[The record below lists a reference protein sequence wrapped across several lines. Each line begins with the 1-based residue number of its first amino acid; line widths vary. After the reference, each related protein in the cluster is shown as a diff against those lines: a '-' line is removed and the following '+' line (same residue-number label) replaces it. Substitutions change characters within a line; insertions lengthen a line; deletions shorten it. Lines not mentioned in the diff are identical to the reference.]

1 MEWITNLFEQYSG
14 QLLVASVALNLL
26 TIIFLIINMGI
37 NSSLKEK
44 YRKLVRGTDGK
55 QIEGILFEHMDKIE
69 EVHKRL
75 NQMESQLDV
84 FNNRLS
90 FCVQRVGIV
99 RYNAFNDTGS
109 DLSYSIAFLDENN
122 DGIILTGIYGRI
134 ETVSYAKP
142 VKNGVSNYSLSV
154 EELQALERAKANAL
168 DRADLKSNRSTR
180 QVG

>member
-1 MEWITNLFEQYSG
+1 MDLFEQYSG
-14 QLLVASVALNLL
+14 PLLIGSLGLNIL

-37 NSSLKEK
+37 SSSLKEK

-55 QIEGILFEHMDKIE
+55 QIETILFDHIEKIE
-69 EVHKRL
+69 DVHQRL
-75 NQMESQLDV
+75 NQFESQLDV

-90 FCVQRVGIV
+90 FCVQKVGII
-99 RYNAFNDTGS
+99 RYNAFDDTGS
-109 DLSYSIAFLDENN
+109 DLSYSIALLDDNN
-122 DGIILTGIYGRI
+122 DGIIVTGIYGRV

-154 EELQALERAKANAL
+154 EELQALDRAKENAL
-168 DRADLKSNRSTR
+168 DRIDLKSSRNAR

>member
-1 MEWITNLFEQYSG
+1 MAFITNILEEYRDILFI
-14 QLLVASVALNLL
+14 ASLGLNIL

-37 NSSLKEK
+37 NSNLKEK

-55 QIEGILFEHMDKIE
+55 QIESILFEHLDKIE
-69 EVHKRL
+69 DVHQRL
-75 NQMESQLDV
+75 NQFEGKLEI

-90 FCVQRVGIV
+90 FCVQRVGII
-99 RYNAFNDTGS
+99 RYNAFDDTGS
-109 DLSYSIAFLDENN
+109 DLSYSIALLDENN
-122 DGIILTGIYGRI
+122 DGIIITGIYGRI

-154 EELQALERAKANAL
+154 EELQALERAKVNAL
-168 DRADLKSNRSTR
+168 DRVDLKGNRSSR

>member
-1 MEWITNLFEQYSG
+1 MEWVLDFFEQYSG
-14 QLLVASVALNLL
+14 PLLIGSLALNLL
-26 TIIFLIINMGI
+26 TIIFLIINMGMI
-37 NSSLKEK
+37 SNLKER

-55 QIEGILFEHMDKIE
+55 QIEGILFEHMDKVD
-69 EVHKRL
+69 EVYQRL
-75 NQMESQLDV
+75 NQMESQIDV

-90 FCVQRVGIV
+90 FCVQRMGII
-99 RYNAFNDTGS
+99 RYNAFDDTGS
-109 DLSYSIAFLDENN
+109 DLSYSIALLDENN

-168 DRADLKSNRSTR
+168 DRVDLKSNRSTR

>member
-1 MEWITNLFEQYSG
+1 MEWVLDFFEQNSG
-14 QLLVASVALNLL
+14 PLLIGSLALNLL
-26 TIIFLIINMGI
+26 TIIFLIINMGMV
-37 NSSLKEK
+37 SSLKER

-55 QIEGILFEHMDKIE
+55 QIEGILFEHMDKVD
-69 EVHKRL
+69 EVHQRL
-75 NQMESQLDV
+75 NQMESQIDV

-90 FCVQRVGIV
+90 FCVQRMGII
-99 RYNAFNDTGS
+99 RYNAFDDTGS
-109 DLSYSIAFLDENN
+109 DLSYSIALLDENN

-168 DRADLKSNRSTR
+168 DRVDLKSNRSTR

>member
-1 MEWITNLFEQYSG
+1 MEWVLDFFEQYSG
-14 QLLVASVALNLL
+14 PLLIGSLTLNLL
-26 TIIFLIINMGI
+26 TIIFLIINMGMI
-37 NSSLKEK
+37 SNLKER
-44 YRKLVRGTDGK
+44 YRKLIRGTDGK
-55 QIEGILFEHMDKIE
+55 QIEGILFEHMDKVD
-69 EVHKRL
+69 EVHQRL
-75 NQMESQLDV
+75 NQMESQIDV

-90 FCVQRVGIV
+90 FCVQRMGII
-99 RYNAFNDTGS
+99 RYNAFDDTGS
-109 DLSYSIAFLDENN
+109 DLSYSIALLDENN

-168 DRADLKSNRSTR
+168 DRVDLKSNRSTR

>member
-14 QLLVASVALNLL
+14 QLIVASVALNLL
-26 TIIFLIINMGI
+26 TIIFLIINTGI
-37 NSSLKEK
+37 NSNLKEK

-168 DRADLKSNRSTR
+168 DRADLKSNRSNR

>member
-1 MEWITNLFEQYSG
+1 MEWIMNLLEQYSG
-14 QLLVASVALNLL
+14 PLLIGSIALNLL

-37 NSSLKEK
+37 SANLKEK

-55 QIEGILFEHMDKIE
+55 QIESILLEHMDKVE
-69 EVHKRL
+69 EVHQRL
-75 NQMESQLDV
+75 DHMESQLDV
-84 FNNRLS
+84 FNNKLS
-90 FCVQRVGIV
+90 FCVQRMGII

-109 DLSYSIAFLDENN
+109 DLSYSIALLDENN
-122 DGIILTGIYGRI
+122 DGIILTGIYGRV

-154 EELQALERAKANAL
+154 EELQALERAKENAL
-168 DRADLKSNRSTR
+168 DRVDLKSNRSTR